1 MENNR
6 KYFIVP
12 IEYAEEL
19 DLFTNE
25 QLGELFRSLLHYS
38 AYGTDSDSNSFPIK
52 LMYRIL
58 KKGIDQN
65 FEKYEEISNKRR
77 EAGRKGGIISQQKQN
92 QANESND
99 KQNQANESND
109 KQNQANESNDKQNQ
123 ANESNDKQNQANEA
137 NTKTITNTITKTN
150 TNNSSSAK
158 LSERVLEDEFQEIWT
173 IYPRKEGRKNALKSY
188 IKARKNG
195 TSKETILNGLNAYI
209 GKIKAEKTD
218 LQYIKHGSSWFA
230 QECWLDDYSLKNS
243 CVSQNG
249 FQSGNP
255 EEYGDISDI
264 MRMLEG

>member
-12 IEYAEEL
+12 LEYAEEL

-25 QLGELFRSLLHYS
+25 QLGELFRALLHYS

-99 KQNQANESND
+99 KQNQANE
-109 KQNQANESNDKQNQ
+109 
-123 ANESNDKQNQANEA
+123 A
-137 NTKTITNTITKTN
+137 NTKTITNTKTNTNTN

-173 IYPRKEGRKNALKSY
+173 IYPRKEGRKNALKAY

-195 TSKETILNGLNAYI
+195 TSKETILSGLNAYI
-209 GKIKAEKTD
+209 SKIKDEKTD

>member
-12 IEYAEEL
+12 LEYAEEL

-77 EAGRKGGIISQQKQN
+77 DAINKRWNKEKQEKTEKDT
-92 QANESND
+92 NEYNSIQMNTNEYKPIQND
-99 KQNQANESND
+99 TND
-109 KQNQANESNDKQNQ
+109 T
-123 ANESNDKQNQANEA
+123 
-137 NTKTITNTITKTN
+137 NTKTITNTNTKTN

-158 LSERVLEDEFQEIWT
+158 LSERVLEDEFQEIWN
-173 IYPRKEGRKNALKSY
+173 IYPRKEGRKNALKAY

-209 GKIKAEKTD
+209 GKIKAEKTEM
-218 LQYIKHGSSWFA
+218 QYIKHGSSWFA

-243 CVSQNG
+243 CISQNG

>member
-12 IEYAEEL
+12 LEYAEEL

-25 QLGELFRSLLHYS
+25 QLGELFRALLHYS

-65 FEKYEEISNKRR
+65 FESYEEIKNKRR
-77 EAGRKGGIISQQKQN
+77 DAANKRWKNEKQEETEN
-92 QANESND
+92 DTNECKTMQSNANECKAMQSNT
-99 KQNQANESND
+99 NN
-109 KQNQANESNDKQNQ
+109 
-123 ANESNDKQNQANEA
+123 A
-137 NTKTITNTITKTN
+137 NTKTITNTNTKTN

-173 IYPRKEGRKNALKSY
+173 IYPRKEGRKNALKAY

-195 TSKETILNGLNAYI
+195 TSQEEIKKGLDAYI
-209 GKIKAEKTD
+209 SKIRAEKTEP
-218 LQYIKHGSSWFA
+218 QYIKHGSSWFN
-230 QECWLDDYSLKNS
+230 QECWLDDYANPASQPKNDDYDES
-243 CVSQNG
+243 IWG
-249 FQSGNP
+249 KM
-255 EEYGDISDI
+255 I
-264 MRMLEG
+264 